1 MKSPL
6 IFALPLLLFSCKK
19 PPAAAPMQM
28 PPSAVGVVTIK
39 PEPFVEWEEFSA
51 RVEAMESVQLSPRV
65 SGYLDEV
72 LFQSGQVVKK
82 DAVLF
87 QIDPLPYQARQAQT
101 KALVTQAEAVLSSAK
116 TEWERVP
123 QLLVA
128 RAMTAEE
135 ADARQS
141 AFLQAEAAHAA
152 ALAQDQA
159 AQLDLDRTKVRAPIA
174 GKISRALITAGNQV
188 TPATTLTSIVSMDP
202 MFAYADI
209 DENTLLRAQALIS
222 GKKVTLDAEGR
233 IPVEL
238 KLGDETEFTHKGWF
252 ESLDNRVMAGTGS
265 IVLRAIIPNPEG
277 KLVPGM
283 FARIRL
289 PLSEKQATILV
300 EETAIKT
307 DQGQKFVYVIDEK
320 SLAQYRPV
328 VLGPSVQGKRIIR
341 SGLKEGD
348 VVVVNGLA
356 KIFMPGMPV
365 VPEPATAADKQ

>member
-1 MKSPL
+1 
-6 IFALPLLLFSCKK
+6 
-19 PPAAAPMQM
+19 
-28 PPSAVGVVTIK
+28 
-39 PEPFVEWEEFSA
+39 
-51 RVEAMESVQLSPRV
+51 
-65 SGYLDEV
+65 
-72 LFQSGQVVKK
+72 
-82 DAVLF
+82 
-87 QIDPLPYQARQAQT
+87 
-101 KALVTQAEAVLSSAK
+101 
-116 TEWERVP
+116 
-123 QLLVA
+123 
-128 RAMTAEE
+128 
-135 ADARQS
+135 
-141 AFLQAEAAHAA
+141 
-152 ALAQDQA
+152 
-159 AQLDLDRTKVRAPIA
+159 
-174 GKISRALITAGNQV
+174 
-188 TPATTLTSIVSMDP
+188 
-202 MFAYADI
+202 
-209 DENTLLRAQALIS
+209 
-222 GKKVTLDAEGR
+222 
-233 IPVEL
+233 
-238 KLGDETEFTHKGWF
+238 
-252 ESLDNRVMAGTGS
+252 MAGTGS

>member
-1 MKSPL
+1 
-6 IFALPLLLFSCKK
+6 
-19 PPAAAPMQM
+19 
-28 PPSAVGVVTIK
+28 
-39 PEPFVEWEEFSA
+39 
-51 RVEAMESVQLSPRV
+51 
-65 SGYLDEV
+65 
-72 LFQSGQVVKK
+72 
-82 DAVLF
+82 
-87 QIDPLPYQARQAQT
+87 
-101 KALVTQAEAVLSSAK
+101 
-116 TEWERVP
+116 
-123 QLLVA
+123 
-128 RAMTAEE
+128 
-135 ADARQS
+135 
-141 AFLQAEAAHAA
+141 
-152 ALAQDQA
+152 
-159 AQLDLDRTKVRAPIA
+159 
-174 GKISRALITAGNQV
+174 
-188 TPATTLTSIVSMDP
+188 